1 MSKQL
6 LIDLLTFNLSKLIQ
20 SKIEASQLSLAVTL
34 PYVKTFWHDKD
45 LCQINFKDLVAKIN
59 F

>member
-6 LIDLLTFNLSKLIQ
+6 LNAPLTSNLSKLIQ
-20 SKIEASQLSLAVTL
+20 LKIETSQLSLAVTL
-34 PYVKTFWHDKD
+34 PYVKTFWHAKD

>member
-1 MSKQL
+1 MNTL
-6 LIDLLTFNLSKLIQ
+6 
-20 SKIEASQLSLAVTL
+20 KIEASQSLAVTL
-34 PYVKTFWHDKD
+34 PYVKTFWHAKD

>member
-1 MSKQL
+1 MNTL
-6 LIDLLTFNLSKLIQ
+6 
-20 SKIEASQLSLAVTL
+20 KIEASQLSLAVTL
-34 PYVKTFWHDKD
+34 PYVKTFWHAKD